1 MSTSDISAANIT
13 ATKRLSIPVIPSIS
27 GFPGLKDGS
36 VVLERSSGL
45 IYICCGSNWKLVGDA
60 AGSNTNIV
68 DSVRSGISLVQK
80 GIGPNIQLKPITAGN
95 GISVYD
101 GADGTI
107 KILNTL
113 PSESYVAGEGI
124 EIING
129 RITNISPGSDVNIVS
144 RGNGEKLLEMRTP
157 MNFAIKSVKAG
168 EFIELTSN
176 QDELIVSATI
186 PRYSAGDGIYIDR
199 NGIIENTKPHR
210 DYRIDSVENPETP
223 KTVSILHD
231 QTNDS
236 TTFKRFSIENGELRE
251 TEPGVINI
259 VIPVPVIPEPVVYK
273 PGNGITINNNVVS
286 ASDLFITGLMSDNTI
301 NITGDHSRPV
311 IRGNYVAG
319 RGIQITNNVISIAE
333 TSDTTKDIATSSNGF
348 ELKTD
353 NVEKYN
359 IGAGIDSIG
368 ISIGLGH
375 TDGISSI
382 FDELLERITVLER
395 NSVCGSVQHQTVER
409 ADTPAGEHDENI
421 APKKCVMLGSECT
434 EFRFKR
440 RIQPDVLFCKGF
452 HVDGGMNS
460 KITFDIS
467 PVLNK
472 LILFNHGK
480 SEIWIVVE
488 PSAKCWGGMT
498 SKQNI
503 LKNVMGMVNNHIA
516 GLNASSQP
524 NAKFVTGIVFKPPKG
539 FCLSEQKSR
548 EILALKN
555 VVSQIQKVCLCA
567 LDIRTNEQLFGLV
580 NNPTSLTKL
589 AQTNLYKAMD
599 GVRYLLI
606 NGQPTK
612 KGIESMLMSTYG
624 YFDGGYKNIVG
635 ILADSGYDQYQH
647 LIRKIILKTKHIGV
661 LQEQIQFNS
670 SSDSQQTDQPCQ
682 PNNSH
687 NLTTTETYNGV
698 MTILDDST
706 TVVESMHC
714 FPFYD
719 MVAFNNQSN
728 DLLND
733 QQTTAKEVKRVLCFE
748 SSKHIHEKISYAC
761 ENHFCGTSI
770 RIKSR
775 DERDM
780 LYEMF

>member
-60 AGSNTNIV
+60 AGSNTNVV

-273 PGNGITINNNVVS
+273 PGNGITINN
-286 ASDLFITGLMSDNTI
+286 
-301 NITGDHSRPV
+301 
-311 IRGNYVAG
+311 
-319 RGIQITNNVISIAE
+319 
-333 TSDTTKDIATSSNGF
+333 
-348 ELKTD
+348 
-353 NVEKYN
+353 
-359 IGAGIDSIG
+359 
-368 ISIGLGH
+368 
-375 TDGISSI
+375 
-382 FDELLERITVLER
+382 
-395 NSVCGSVQHQTVER
+395 
-409 ADTPAGEHDENI
+409 
-421 APKKCVMLGSECT
+421 
-434 EFRFKR
+434 
-440 RIQPDVLFCKGF
+440 
-452 HVDGGMNS
+452 
-460 KITFDIS
+460 
-467 PVLNK
+467 
-472 LILFNHGK
+472 LIH
-480 SEIWIVVE
+480 
-488 PSAKCWGGMT
+488 
-498 SKQNI
+498 
-503 LKNVMGMVNNHIA
+503 
-516 GLNASSQP
+516 
-524 NAKFVTGIVFKPPKG
+524 
-539 FCLSEQKSR
+539 
-548 EILALKN
+548 
-555 VVSQIQKVCLCA
+555 
-567 LDIRTNEQLFGLV
+567 
-580 NNPTSLTKL
+580 
-589 AQTNLYKAMD
+589 LY
-599 GVRYLLI
+599 L
-606 NGQPTK
+606 
-612 KGIESMLMSTYG
+612 
-624 YFDGGYKNIVG
+624 
-635 ILADSGYDQYQH
+635 
-647 LIRKIILKTKHIGV
+647 
-661 LQEQIQFNS
+661 
-670 SSDSQQTDQPCQ
+670 
-682 PNNSH
+682 
-687 NLTTTETYNGV
+687 
-698 MTILDDST
+698 
-706 TVVESMHC
+706 
-714 FPFYD
+714 
-719 MVAFNNQSN
+719 
-728 DLLND
+728 
-733 QQTTAKEVKRVLCFE
+733 
-748 SSKHIHEKISYAC
+748 
-761 ENHFCGTSI
+761 
-770 RIKSR
+770 
-775 DERDM
+775 
-780 LYEMF
+780 